1 MSATPRALP
10 IGLACLIVLGVL
22 TLARVAADSRARPLP
37 GVSSQVR
44 DGAAP
49 PAPGTAVLAGQ
60 VVSDDEGHQPIR
72 RALITISGSTVRG
85 QRLLSTDDAGHFQL
99 TGLATGTYTAVVSK
113 PGYVSTYYGSRR
125 PGRAPGTPFALVD
138 GQRRDLTIPLMHG
151 AVVTGAITDP
161 FGRPLP
167 EIRVSVLEART
178 VNGDRRLVTVPT
190 AGPNGNNTDERGIYR
205 LWGLPPGTFV
215 VSAAPNGFPS
225 NAAVRQITS
234 TDLDWARQQLTPG
247 RAGTSPAPDAG
258 HTVGYATVYFPGV
271 VDAGSASQIA
281 VAAGEERSGI
291 DFSLQLVPTAVLDGL
306 VVGLDGQPVTT
317 GAQVLL
323 TRAQSSPPAGGGVI
337 APPFSSR
344 GAGLDRFG
352 KFSLAG
358 VEPGQYTLTAR
369 GSNRPPGSPMPPPPP
384 LGVSAPGPPLPPPPP
399 QALSYEL
406 WATLDV
412 SVSGDDLRGLVL
424 TMRPGMT
431 VSGRVAFEGTSSPVD
446 DLTRVR
452 VGLTPATNDG
462 IAFNVGAKPGAAN
475 GTFTLTGVT
484 PGRYRPNASVAAT
497 SAGRGAAPVPGGP
510 TPWRLKSAMWQGR
523 DLLDLLLDV
532 RPNEDVSDV
541 TLTFTDLTTEL
552 SGSLLTT
559 SGDPASGYV
568 VLVFPIDASLWLP
581 NSRRIRQVQPAPDGT
596 YKAVN
601 LPSGAYYLGAVT
613 DADSADLSD
622 PSFLEQVAAASLRIT
637 ITDGGKTVQNLRLK
651 GGIEPSRGPEA

>member
-1 MSATPRALP
+1 MSETSRTLP
-10 IGLACLIVLGVL
+10 IGLAWLIVLGIG
-22 TLARVAADSRARPLP
+22 TLASLAAGSRAVPAPR
-37 GVSSQVR
+37 VSPQVR

-49 PAPGTAVLAGQ
+49 PAIGTSVLAGL
-60 VVSDDEGHQPIR
+60 VISDDEGHRPIR
-72 RALITISGSTVRG
+72 RALITVSGSTVRG
-85 QRLLSTDDAGHFQL
+85 QRLLSTDDTGHFQL
-99 TGLATGTYTAVVSK
+99 TGLPTGTYTAVVSK

-125 PGRAPGTPFALVD
+125 PGRAPGTPFTLAD
-138 GQRRDLTIPLMHG
+138 GQRRDLTIPLTHG

-167 EIRVSVLEART
+167 EIRVSVLEVRT

-190 AGPNGNNTDERGIYR
+190 AGPNGTATDERGIYR
-205 LWGLPPGTFV
+205 LWGLPPGAFV
-215 VSAAPNGFPS
+215 ISAAPNGFPS

-234 TDLDWARQQLTPG
+234 TDLDWARQQLTSG

-271 VDAGSASQIA
+271 VDAGSASQVA
-281 VAAGEERSGI
+281 VAAGQERSGI
-291 DFSLQLVPTAVLDGL
+291 DFPLQLVPTAVLGGT
-306 VVGLDGQPVTT
+306 VIGLDGQPLTT

-323 TRAQSSPPAGGGVI
+323 TRAQGAQPAGGGVI
-337 APPFSSR
+337 AAPLSSR
-344 GAGLDRFG
+344 NMSLDRFG

-358 VEPGQYTLTAR
+358 VEPGSYTLTAR
-369 GSNRPPGSPMPPPPP
+369 SSNRPGGPPTPAPPP
-384 LGVSAPGPPLPPPPP
+384 LGMSAPGPPLPPPPP
-399 QALSYEL
+399 QSLPFEL

-412 SVSGDDLRGLVL
+412 SVAGDDLTGLVL
-424 TMRPGMT
+424 AMRPGMT
-431 VSGRVAFEGTSSPVD
+431 VSGRVAFEGTSPPVD

-452 VGLTPATNDG
+452 VGLTPSTNDG

-484 PGRYRPNASVAAT
+484 PGRYRPTASVAAPA
-497 SAGRGAAPVPGGP
+497 AGRGTAPVPGGP

-532 RPNEDVSDV
+532 RPNEDVTDV

-559 SGDPASGYV
+559 GGDPASGYM
-568 VLVFPIDASLWLP
+568 VLVFPEDSSLWLP
-581 NSRRIRQVQPAPDGT
+581 TSRRIRQIQPAPDGT

-613 DADSADLSD
+613 DADSGDLSD

-637 ITDGGKTVQNLRLK
+637 IADGGKTVQNLRLK
-651 GGIEPSRGPEA
+651 GG

>member
-1 MSATPRALP
+1 M
-10 IGLACLIVLGVL
+10 
-22 TLARVAADSRARPLP
+22 
-37 GVSSQVR
+37 
-44 DGAAP
+44 P
-49 PAPGTAVLAGQ
+49 PATGTSVLAGL
-60 VVSDDEGHQPIR
+60 VISDDDGHRPIR
-72 RALITISGSTVRG
+72 RALVTISGSTVRG
-85 QRLLSTDDAGHFQL
+85 QPLVSTDDTGHFRL
-99 TGLATGTYTAVVSK
+99 TGLPTGTYTAVVSK

-125 PGRAPGTPFALVD
+125 PGRAPGTPFTLAD

-151 AVVTGAITDP
+151 AVVSGAISDP

-167 EIRVSVLEART
+167 DIRVSVLEVRT

-190 AGPNGNNTDERGIYR
+190 AGPNGNTTDERGNYR

-234 TDLDWARQQLTPG
+234 TDLDWARQQLTSG
-247 RAGTSPAPDAG
+247 RAGTSAPDAG

-281 VAAGEERSGI
+281 VTAGQERSGI
-291 DFSLQLVPTAVLDGL
+291 DFSLQLVPTAVLGG
-306 VVGLDGQPVTT
+306 VVIGLDGQPVTS

-323 TRAQSSPPAGGGVI
+323 TRAQSPQPAGGGVI
-337 APPFSSR
+337 AAAFSSR
-344 GAGLDRFG
+344 NLGLDRFG

-369 GSNRPPGSPMPPPPP
+369 GSNRT
-384 LGVSAPGPPLPPPPP
+384 AGPPLPPPPP
-399 QALSYEL
+399 LSSSAPGATPPPLPPQPLTYEL

-412 SVSGDDLRGLVL
+412 SVAGDDLTGLVL

-431 VSGRVAFEGTSSPVD
+431 VSGRVAFEGTSPPVD

-484 PGRYRPNASVAAT
+484 PGRYRPNASVAAPP
-497 SAGRGAAPVPGGP
+497 AGRGAGPVPGGP
-510 TPWRLKSAMWQGR
+510 TPWRLKSVMWQGR

-568 VLVFPIDASLWLP
+568 VLVFPVDALLWLP
-581 NSRRIRQVQPAPDGT
+581 NSRRIRQIQPAPDGT

-601 LPSGAYYLGAVT
+601 MPAGAYYLGAVT
-613 DADSADLSD
+613 DVDSVDLSD

-651 GGIEPSRGPEA
+651 GG